1 MVTLGPNFEFGPCED
16 HIFTNLFSSFAP
28 SVQLTHLPHD
38 GLMKSCD
45 DQSILSHTT
54 LGIPHSIMYLG
65 Q

>member
-1 MVTLGPNFEFGPCED
+1 MVALSPNFEFGPCED
-16 HIFTNLFSSFAP
+16 HIFAKLSSLFAP
-28 SVQLTHLPHD
+28 SVQLTCLPRD

-54 LGIPHSIMYLG
+54 LGIPHKIMYLG